1 MNIMLLTKQ
10 GNWGIPTV
18 CLADTDC
25 DPDLIDI
32 CVPGNDDA
40 IRSINL
46 FLTKTTDAILAAKE
60 LLMTITSL
68 TRILKV

>member
-1 MNIMLLTKQ
+1 
-10 GNWGIPTV
+10 
-18 CLADTDC
+18 ADTDC

-46 FLTKTTDAILAAKE
+46 FLTKTTDAIIAAKE
-60 LLMTITSL
+60 LSATIHKL
-68 TRILKV
+68 